1 MIVGENGV
9 VSKAQD
15 SKRRTETFS
24 AQEAVEMAL
33 GAMTAEFMGNVW
45 PNDTGANI
53 GDWATV
59 GKFKE
64 EVENNGYQ
72 VDVSGISNINNALL
86 KDNNELNIY
95 KEGSS
100 ANKSTFIISESSNGT
115 SLEEKIATWTQT
127 GTSVTNGT
135 VNLIVGQAV
144 TGYSVTVGSMTYG
157 DTKWNVLGAKDG
169 KLLITTNANVATQTL
184 SGRSGYLNGI
194 STLNTAVAGY
204 INTTLAESIRTI
216 DVDDINRVTKYN
228 PATVNF
234 DNEEIIIYNNEVTY
248 YWQGTDKPYYYVN
261 EDVKGNLEYSHNN
274 FYYPDS
280 SQSNG
285 WASSAKLSSVTGLTD
300 EERKITTLISNFYS
314 YFPNTLTASNSETT
328 NGISTD
334 SLAYSLLFKDGNSY
348 SSYWLGS
355 QYMCCFKYFVD
366 FGLRIVNEG
375 SVSGWVLT
383 RSIDTDYSPC
393 YGVRPVVSLKDE
405 VKVTSEGALSVD

>member
-1 MIVGENGV
+1 
-9 VSKAQD
+9 
-15 SKRRTETFS
+15 
-24 AQEAVEMAL
+24 
-33 GAMTAEFMGNVW
+33 
-45 PNDTGANI
+45 
-53 GDWATV
+53 
-59 GKFKE
+59 
-64 EVENNGYQ
+64 
-72 VDVSGISNINNALL
+72 
-86 KDNNELNIY
+86 
-95 KEGSS
+95 
-100 ANKSTFIISESSNGT
+100 
-115 SLEEKIATWTQT
+115 
-127 GTSVTNGT
+127 
-135 VNLIVGQAV
+135 
-144 TGYSVTVGSMTYG
+144 MTYG